1 MTRKEAIEIL
11 FEIKNTK
18 CLQDDEFYTKLPSMA
33 PALKVRNII
42 NDIFDDFESQKSC
55 DGCKDEPAPGG
66 TYPEICGMCARFYGD
81 RFESKEK

>member
-33 PALKVRNII
+33 PVLKVRNII

-55 DGCKDEPAPGG
+55 DGCKDKPENGPHPAS
-66 TYPEICGMCARFYGD
+66 CFRCARFYVD
-81 RFESKEK
+81 RFERKGKR